1 MKEKINIDQPKLK
14 ENPFTVP
21 DRYFDKLEDEINGRI
36 SHVAPKPGMWSVL
49 KPQLALAST
58 FGVIL
63 LMGYGAVTLLTP
75 DTKKTDPIPENQ
87 ISEFNQTINI
97 EEGETEENTD
107 SLTHTKGIDPDQIV
121 EYLNADASLVY
132 LASLE

>member
-14 ENPFTVP
+14 ENPFSVP
-21 DRYFDKLEDEINGRI
+21 DRYFEKLEANISERI
-36 SHVAPKPGMWSVL
+36 SQTAPKPRWWSVL

-58 FGVIL
+58 FGIIL

-75 DTKKTDPIPENQ
+75 DTKKTEPIPDNQ
-87 ISEFNQTINI
+87 ISEFSQTINT
-97 EEGETEENTD
+97 ETGEFDENTD
-107 SLTHTKGIDPDQIV
+107 SLSQTKGIDPDQIV

>member
-1 MKEKINIDQPKLK
+1 MKEKIDIDQPKLK
-14 ENPFTVP
+14 ENPFSVP
-21 DRYFDKLEDEINGRI
+21 DRYFEKLEEEIQGKI
-36 SHVAPKPGMWSVL
+36 SQVAPKPRWWSVI

-58 FGVIL
+58 FGIIL

-75 DTKKTDPIPENQ
+75 DTKKIDPIPDNQ
-87 ISEFNQTINI
+87 ISEFNQINNSEI
-97 EEGETEENTD
+97 GVYDENQD
-107 SLTHTKGIDPDQIV
+107 SISQTKGIDPDQIV